1 MPGCRARLGEFVGGA
16 SEEKPARRI
25 VSVDQLRGYAV
36 FGMLLVN
43 AKGLFFSPVKPTL
56 EGSSMQGIF
65 ESFLFQ
71 ISHHRTNFTYADT
84 IAPLFV
90 FVVGMGMRLSW
101 LRRSASEGAR
111 EARKGL
117 IKRYILLVLIAFA
130 IYAGWLWDALMDIG
144 LAGLI
149 AIPLID
155 KSPRTRVLAAFGLV
169 AAYQCMF
176 MFTSYGVWLTHG
188 KFSLDNAEYVPLL
201 VQLVPLYEELFG
213 VGLNGGPLGPLSW
226 VMMLLFGTYAYDLM
240 SSKDEKRFVSAW
252 AAWGIGLC
260 ALGYVLHVAWP
271 GVKEEWP
278 FSARYMTAPFPLWST
293 GLCFLTLLLFYF
305 ICDKLQ
311 LRIPTLTSVGMNPL
325 VLYIAQS
332 LFLDV
337 ADDFAPERLSLIA
350 GLLGFAVFWG
360 IFAGVAYYLHN
371 RKIYIKL

>member
-1 MPGCRARLGEFVGGA
+1 M
-16 SEEKPARRI
+16 SEAAEVKPARRI

-36 FGMLLVN
+36 FGMLVVN
-43 AKGLFFSPVKPTL
+43 AKGLFFEPVEPSL
-56 EGSSMQGIF
+56 EGSTLQGVF
-65 ESFLFQ
+65 EAFLYQ

-101 LRRSASEGAR
+101 LRRSVQEGAW

-117 IKRYILLVLIAFA
+117 VKRYVVLVLIAFA
-130 IYAGWLWDALMDIG
+130 IYAGWYWDALMDIG

-155 KSPRTRVLAAFGLV
+155 KSPRARILAAFGLV
-169 AAYQCMF
+169 ALYQCIH
-176 MFTSYGVWLTHG
+176 MFTSYGVWSMNG
-188 KFSLDNAEYVPLL
+188 KFSLDDPEYIPLL
-201 VQLVPLYEELFG
+201 ARLIPLDDALFG
-213 VGLNGGPLGPLSW
+213 TSLNGGPLGPLSW
-226 VMMLLFGTYAYDLM
+226 VMMLLFGTYAYDVL
-240 SSKDEKRFVSAW
+240 SSKNEKKFMIAC

-260 ALGYVLHVAWP
+260 AMGYALHVAWP
-271 GVKEEWP
+271 GVKEQWP

-293 GLCFLTLLLFYF
+293 GLCFLQLLLFYV
-305 ICDKLQ
+305 ICDKLR
-311 LRIPTLTSVGMNPL
+311 LRIPTFTSVGMNPL

-337 ADDFAPERLSLIA
+337 AEDFSPERLSLFA
-350 GLLGFAVFWG
+350 GVLGFAAFWA
-360 IFAGVAYYLHN
+360 IFAGIAYYLHS